1 MLVKTYLSRRQ
12 TKAMSSEFPIG
23 DPTGGA
29 AYREMR
35 DPTTAVAASAGANLL
50 GSVIGGQASKSAA
63 NTQVKASQQAIAQQY
78 EAAQAAIRNQQ
89 QVLDAQVRNAGNV
102 QTAQTQQM
110 QDQLNQQ
117 LQVAAETRDAQL
129 AQSRMTKDEQL
140 AFAGKTKDEQM
151 LIAREVLGKQEGV
164 YTPYQEA
171 GLEGQNRLREYLGIG
186 GNTGAKGYGQY
197 ANAQFT
203 PEAFAANQDPGYGFR
218 MKEGL
223 KAVDAQA
230 AARGGLISGAA
241 LKASQRFGQDMASQ
255 EYQNAFN
262 RYQTSRQAT
271 LAPYERLQTT
281 GMGAAGGLSNA
292 FGGFGQTGFNSLANY
307 GGTGERAI
315 GTAGSQAIGAYG
327 GYGAA
332 ATNAYGALG
341 TGLYNATGNAG
352 GTINSAYGNYGN
364 QVTGA
369 LTGFGTNQA
378 NLTTGAANAT
388 AAGQV
393 GAANAF
399 NTGISGASNA
409 YYQNQLLGLLRD
421 RNNADKLSGSDLTS
435 GIDFTYRK

>member
-164 YTPYQEA
+164 YT
-171 GLEGQNRLREYLGIG
+171 GCVSTLVLVV
-186 GNTGAKGYGQY
+186 
-197 ANAQFT
+197 T
-203 PEAFAANQDPGYGFR
+203 P
-218 MKEGL
+218 
-223 KAVDAQA
+223 
-230 AARGGLISGAA
+230 A
-241 LKASQRFGQDMASQ
+241 LKAMA
-255 EYQNAFN
+255 NTLTHN
-262 RYQTSRQAT
+262 SRPKRSPPIKT
-271 LAPYERLQTT
+271 LAT
-281 GMGAAGGLSNA
+281 A
-292 FGGFGQTGFNSLANY
+292 FA
-307 GGTGERAI
+307 
-315 GTAGSQAIGAYG
+315 
-327 GYGAA
+327 
-332 ATNAYGALG
+332 
-341 TGLYNATGNAG
+341 
-352 GTINSAYGNYGN
+352 
-364 QVTGA
+364 
-369 LTGFGTNQA
+369 
-378 NLTTGAANAT
+378 
-388 AAGQV
+388 
-393 GAANAF
+393 
-399 NTGISGASNA
+399 
-409 YYQNQLLGLLRD
+409 
-421 RNNADKLSGSDLTS
+421 
-435 GIDFTYRK
+435 

>member
-63 NTQVKASQQAIAQQY
+63 NTQANASKDAIAQQY
-78 EAAQAAIRNQQ
+78 EAAQSAIKTQQ
-89 QVLDAQVRNAGNV
+89 QVLDAQMRNANNV
-102 QTAQTQQM
+102 QAAQIQSQK
-110 QDQLNQQ
+110 DALDQQ
-117 LQVAAETRDAQL
+117 LRVAAETRDAQL
-129 AQSRMTKDEQL
+129 GVS
-140 AFAGKTKDEQM
+140 
-151 LIAREVLGKQEGV
+151 REVLGKQEAA
-164 YTPYQEA
+164 YNPYQQA
-171 GLEGQNRLREYLGIG
+171 GLAGQNQLLNYLGIG
-186 GNTGAKGYGQY
+186 ADTGSQGYGQY
-197 ANAQFT
+197 ATAQFT

-262 RYQTSRQAT
+262 RYQTSRQNT
-271 LAPYERLQTT
+271 LGSYQGLQGT
-281 GMGAAGGLSNA
+281 GMQAAGGLSNA
-292 FGGFGQTGFNSLANY
+292 AGNY
-307 GGTGERAI
+307 GTN
-315 GTAGSQAIGAYG
+315 AIGAYG
-327 GYGAA
+327 
-332 ATNAYGALG
+332 AYGNAAG
-341 TGLYNATGNAG
+341 SAYGNFGNQQAGATGTAG
-352 GTINSAYGNYGN
+352 NQIYGAYGNYGN

-369 LTGFGTNQA
+369 LTGFGANQA
-378 NLTTGAANAT
+378 NLTTGAANAQ

-393 GAANAF
+393 GQANAL
-399 NTGISGASNA
+399 NQGISGASNA
-409 YYQNQLLGLLRD
+409 YYQNQLLNLLK
-421 RNNADKLSGSDLTS
+421 NNQGSSMSQPQGGFNSGYEANA
-435 GIDFTYRK
+435 GVNFAGPNVYG

>member
-1 MLVKTYLSRRQ
+1 MLIKTYLSRRQ

-35 DPTTAVAASAGANLL
+35 DPVTALAGASIV
-50 GSVIGGQASKSAA
+50 GGVISGQASKSAA
-63 NTQVKASQQAIAQQY
+63 KTQANAAEDAIVQQYIIAQEAIANQK
-78 EAAQAAIRNQQ
+78 EVLSAQ
-89 QVLDAQVRNAGNV
+89 LRNADNV
-102 QTAQTQQM
+102 QKAQIQQKL
-110 QDQLNQQ
+110 DQLDQQ
-117 LQVAAETRDAQL
+117 LRVATETRDNQL
-129 AQSRMTKDEQL
+129 GVAK
-140 AFAGKTKDEQM
+140 
-151 LIAREVLGKQEGV
+151 EVLGKQEGA

-171 GLEGQNRLREYLGIG
+171 GLEGQNRLREYLGLG
-186 GNTGAKGYGQY
+186 PNTGATNYGQY

-203 PEAFAANQDPGYGFR
+203 PEAFAANQDPGYAFR

-262 RYQTSRQAT
+262 RYQTARTNTLMPYADLQRTGFNAAT
-271 LAPYERLQTT
+271 
-281 GMGAAGGLSNA
+281 GLSNA
-292 FGGFGQTGFNSLANY
+292 AGGY
-307 GGTGERAI
+307 GTNAL
-315 GTAGSQAIGAYG
+315 GAYG
-327 GYGAA
+327 GYGTGAIG
-332 ATNAYGALG
+332 AYGELG

-352 GTINSAYGNYGN
+352 SLINSAYGNYGN

-388 AAGQV
+388 ASGMV
-393 GAANAF
+393 GSANAI
-399 NTGISGASNA
+399 NQGISGVSNA
-409 YYQNQLLGLLRD
+409 YYQNQMLNILRD
-421 RNNADKLSGSDLTS
+421 RNTADSAG
-435 GIDFTYRK
+435 

>member
-29 AYREMR
+29 AYRELR
-35 DPTTAVAASAGANLL
+35 DPTTAIAASAGANLL

-63 NTQVKASQQAIAQQY
+63 NTQAKASKEAIAQQY

-89 QVLDAQVRNAGNV
+89 QVLDAQVRNAGGV
-102 QTAQTQQM
+102 QTAQTQQL
-110 QDQLNQQ
+110 QDQLDQQ
-117 LQVAAETRDAQL
+117 LRVAAETRDAQI
-129 AQSRMTKDEQL
+129 AQSRMTKEEQL

-151 LIAREVLGKQEGV
+151 LIAREVLGKQEAV
-164 YTPYQEA
+164 YDPYQET

-186 GNTGAKGYGQY
+186 PNTGAANYGQY

-218 MKEGL
+218 VKEGL

-271 LAPYERLQTT
+271 LAPYQQLQNV
-281 GMGAAGGLSNA
+281 GLQGAGGLSNA
-292 FGGFGQTGFNSLANY
+292 AGGFGQTGFNSLANY

-315 GTAGSQAIGAYG
+315 GRAGEQAIGAYG

-332 ATNAYGALG
+332 AGNAYGALG
-341 TGLYNATGNAG
+341 SGLYNTTGTAG
-352 GTINSAYGNYGN
+352 SMINSAYGNYGN

-378 NLTTGAANAT
+378 NLTTGAANAQ
-388 AAGQV
+388 AAGMV
-393 GAANAF
+393 GQANAL
-399 NTGISGASNA
+399 NQGISGATNA
-409 YYQNQLLGLLRD
+409 YYQNQLLGLMRD
-421 RNNADKLSGSDLTS
+421 RNNQSAP
-435 GIDFTYRK
+435 FTGVP

>member
-78 EAAQAAIRNQQ
+78 EAAQSAIKTQQ
-89 QVLDAQVRNAGNV
+89 QVLDSQMRNADNV
-102 QTAQTQQM
+102 QRAQIQSQQ
-110 QDQLNQQ
+110 DVLNQQ
-117 LQVAAETRDAQL
+117 LAIAQQTRDAQL
-129 AQSRMTKDEQL
+129 AVAAQTRDAQL
-140 AFAGKTKDEQM
+140 GVSK
-151 LIAREVLGKQEGV
+151 EVLGKQEV
-164 YTPYQEA
+164 AYNPYQQA
-171 GLEGQNRLREYLGIG
+171 GLAGQNQLLNYLGIG
-186 GNTGAKGYGQY
+186 ADTGAQGYGQY

-271 LAPYERLQTT
+271 LAPYQQLQGI
-281 GMGAAGGLSNA
+281 GMNAAGGLSNA
-292 FGGFGQTGFNSLANY
+292 AGGY
-307 GGTGERAI
+307 GTNAL
-315 GTAGSQAIGAYG
+315 GAYG

-332 ATNAYGALG
+332 ANNAYGNYGATAGNAYGALG
-341 TGLYNATGNAG
+341 TGLYNATGTAG
-352 GTINSAYGNYGN
+352 GMINSAYGNYGN

-378 NLTTGAANAT
+378 NLTTGAANAQ
-388 AAGQV
+388 AAGMV
-393 GAANAF
+393 GQANAL
-399 NTGISGASNA
+399 NQGISGATNA
-409 YYQNQLLGLLRD
+409 YYQNQLLGLMRD
-421 RNNADKLSGSDLTS
+421 RNNADATG
-435 GIDFTYRK
+435 

>member
-1 MLVKTYLSRRQ
+1 
-12 TKAMSSEFPIG
+12 MSSEYPIG

-35 DPTTAVAASAGANLL
+35 DPTTAIAASAGANLL

-63 NTQVKASQQAIAQQY
+63 NTQAKASKEAIAQQY
-78 EAAQAAIRNQQ
+78 AASQAAIANQQ
-89 QVLDAQVRNAGNV
+89 QVLDAQIRNAGGV
-102 QTAQTQQM
+102 QTAQTQQL
-110 QDQLNQQ
+110 QDTLNQQ
-117 LQVAAETRDAQL
+117 LAIAQQTRDAQL
-129 AQSRMTKDEQL
+129 AVAAQTRDAQL
-140 AFAGKTKDEQM
+140 GVSK
-151 LIAREVLGKQEGV
+151 EVLGKQEGA

-171 GLEGQNRLREYLGIG
+171 GLAGQNRLREYLGIG
-186 GNTGAKGYGQY
+186 GDRGATNYGQY

-271 LAPYERLQTT
+271 LAPYQQLQGVGMNAAT
-281 GMGAAGGLSNA
+281 G
-292 FGGFGQTGFNSLANY
+292 LANSAGNY
-307 GGTGERAI
+307 GTNAL
-315 GTAGSQAIGAYG
+315 GAYG
-327 GYGAA
+327 GYGSAA
-332 ATNAYGALG
+332 NSAYGGYGATAGNAYGALG
-341 TGLYNATGNAG
+341 TGLYNATGTAG
-352 GTINSAYGNYGN
+352 GMINSAYGNYGN

-378 NLTTGAANAT
+378 NLTTGAANAQ

-393 GAANAF
+393 GQANAL
-399 NTGISGASNA
+399 NQGISGATNA
-409 YYQNQLLGLLRD
+409 YYQNQMLGLLK
-421 RNNADKLSGSDLTS
+421 DKNSGY
-435 GIDFTYRK
+435 GFTDAQAQKFMGEY